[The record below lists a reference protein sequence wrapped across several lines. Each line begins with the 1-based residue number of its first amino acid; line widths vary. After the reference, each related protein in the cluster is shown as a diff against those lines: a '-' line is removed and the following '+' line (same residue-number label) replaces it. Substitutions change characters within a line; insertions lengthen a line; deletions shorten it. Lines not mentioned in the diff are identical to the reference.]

1 MSGLQAHLSETLRLS
16 LVYRLAQDLNAELQP
31 IDVLRCV
38 LNATA
43 EALSTPHAS
52 IVAVQ
57 GQTIVAVSA
66 LGNSQERDPSE
77 AIDQV
82 LESGLAGF
90 VLQNPRIVV
99 VNDIATNP
107 LWLPL
112 PDEPFS
118 PQAGSALCV
127 PLVHDGIVGGVMTL
141 AHPSRNY
148 FTSDAVN
155 LVSTISEM
163 GAAALTYTLLLNEAR
178 QAEEHYGTLFDD
190 ALVPIIVTDLDGT
203 IQTVNRRACEFL
215 GYDRSQLECETITT
229 IHRSDPLEAKR
240 LEALKEGQEVR
251 FQSLVWTQSGHS
263 HPVQVFAKC
272 INDKAIQWIQH
283 DITPQATLEDLRRDL
298 SAMVYHDMRG
308 PLGNIY
314 TSLEALNMVLAEYPD
329 ATVHRLIDFAL
340 RSEQQARNMIDS
352 LLDVQ
357 YLEEGSKLLTR
368 ANAYI
373 NGLVHH
379 AVDLMQSNL
388 EDKSI
393 ILRLTLADDLP
404 TLYID
409 EDMIRRVILN
419 LLDNAVK
426 YTPDEGT
433 ITVSTTTNGPDVL
446 VRIKD
451 TGPGIPAEAQSTI
464 FDKFARIKQ
473 QHTPHGVGLGLA
485 FCKLAVEAHAGRIW
499 VQSDTSGS
507 TFTFALP
514 VEAPPTQ
521 ELPLLGAAKA

>member
-1 MSGLQAHLSETLRLS
+1 
-16 LVYRLAQDLNAELQP
+16 
-31 IDVLRCV
+31 
-38 LNATA
+38 
-43 EALSTPHAS
+43 
-52 IVAVQ
+52 
-57 GQTIVAVSA
+57 
-66 LGNSQERDPSE
+66 
-77 AIDQV
+77 
-82 LESGLAGF
+82 
-90 VLQNPRIVV
+90 
-99 VNDIATNP
+99 
-107 LWLPL
+107 
-112 PDEPFS
+112 
-118 PQAGSALCV
+118 
-127 PLVHDGIVGGVMTL
+127 
-141 AHPSRNY
+141 
-148 FTSDAVN
+148 
-155 LVSTISEM
+155 
-163 GAAALTYTLLLNEAR
+163 
-178 QAEEHYGTLFDD
+178 
-190 ALVPIIVTDLDGT
+190 
-203 IQTVNRRACEFL
+203 
-215 GYDRSQLECETITT
+215 
-229 IHRSDPLEAKR
+229 
-240 LEALKEGQEVR
+240 
-251 FQSLVWTQSGHS
+251 
-263 HPVQVFAKC
+263 
-272 INDKAIQWIQH
+272 
-283 DITPQATLEDLRRDL
+283 
-298 SAMVYHDMRG
+298 MRG